1 MKSEFIK
8 CLIYEVEIIKVIKK
22 VAQIVLQ
29 LKSELP
35 CNQLINLHWYLQQ
48 YFLSSIQFLENFS
61 IFYYCL
67 WSSYEIPIP
76 FNFFN

>member
-48 YFLSSIQFLENFS
+48 YILSSIQFLENFS
-61 IFYYCL
+61 IFYYCVVVL
-67 WSSYEIPIP
+67 L
-76 FNFFN
+76 